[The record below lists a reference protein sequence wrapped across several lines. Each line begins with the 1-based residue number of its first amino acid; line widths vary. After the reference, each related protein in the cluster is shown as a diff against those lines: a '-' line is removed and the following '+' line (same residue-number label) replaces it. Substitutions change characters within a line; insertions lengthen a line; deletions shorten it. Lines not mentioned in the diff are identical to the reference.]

1 MVRDSERAP
10 LAGPATEK
18 RKGKILDEVQ
28 QRTNAICLLICLFL
42 TFTLLL
48 LCVFVKRKGFLSA
61 NIFLGLQNQLYLTVF
76 LPRQGRPCFFFY
88 SQQSYEKF
96 CFTILL
102 NPNLFD
108 SLCFRF
114 LREQIE
120 NLLSFLLNPTLV
132 SFIF

>member
-61 NIFLGLQNQLYLTVF
+61 NIFLGLQKSTV
-76 LPRQGRPCFFFY
+76 
-88 SQQSYEKF
+88 
-96 CFTILL
+96 
-102 NPNLFD
+102 PN
-108 SLCFRF
+108 R
-114 LREQIE
+114 
-120 NLLSFLLNPTLV
+120 V
-132 SFIF
+132 SS